1 MHKST
6 ILIVE
11 DNEILTLELKDR
23 LESINYTV
31 VSTAASGLDAIKKA
45 ELHHP
50 DLIIMDIKIKGDM
63 DGIDTASAIRKD
75 KDIPIIFLTAHADD
89 KTLQRAIITQPYG
102 YIIKP
107 FDEKELKSSIEMALY
122 NHSLEKKLKE
132 SEENFRLVFE
142 FASIGNSLTSI
153 EGKFINVNETLCKM
167 LGYSKNELFSGN
179 FNAYT
184 HPDDIASSHDCF
196 TNLLCGALDFC
207 EFEKRYI
214 KKDGSIIW
222 IHLNSK
228 LLRDSKGNPLYF
240 ITNFND
246 ITEQKHSQ
254 ESIRKSEER
263 FRKIFEDHSAIKIL
277 TDPDTGKI
285 VDANISAAE
294 FYGWTCDELKQM
306 DISQISTLPLKEIRR
321 EMVSITMKGKNR
333 IEFQHKLKDGS
344 IREVNVFSS
353 RIEIDGK
360 DYLHS
365 IIFDITEQKLAEQKL
380 QRSQQLLSLHIKQT
394 PLAFIE
400 FDNEGYVRKWNPSA
414 VKIFGYQQK
423 EAIGQYWDFIVPEN
437 LRLQLNPIWD
447 ALINQHGDSRSSNL
461 NVTKDGKEIICQWY
475 NAPLVDPSGK
485 TMGVAS
491 LIMDITER
499 TRIENE
505 LKEQMNKITRF
516 NKLMIGREH
525 KMIELKKEIN
535 MLLESAGKPQ
545 KYKIH
550 KE

>member
-31 VSTAASGLDAIKKA
+31 VSTAVSGLDAIKKV
-45 ELHHP
+45 ELYHP
-50 DLIIMDIKIKGDM
+50 DLILMDIRLKGAL
-63 DGIDTASAIRKD
+63 DGIDTAAEIRRNV
-75 KDIPIIFLTAHADD
+75 DIPVVFLTAYADD
-89 KTLQRAIITQPYG
+89 STVQRAIATQPYG

-107 FDEKELKSSIEMALY
+107 VEERELKSSLEVALY
-122 NHSLEKKLKE
+122 KHSLEKKLKE
-132 SEENFRLVFE
+132 SEENFRLIFE
-142 FASIGNSLTSI
+142 FASIGNALTSI

-167 LGYSKNELFSGN
+167 LGYSKNELISSN
-179 FNAYT
+179 FNAFT

-214 KKDGSIIW
+214 KKDGSNIW

-228 LLRDSKGNPLYF
+228 LLRDLKGNPLYF
-240 ITNFND
+240 ITNFSD
-246 ITEQKHSQ
+246 ITEQKYTQ

-306 DISQISTLPLKEIRR
+306 DIYQINTLPSEEIRS
-321 EMVSITMKGKNR
+321 EMISITIKGKNR

-353 RIEIDGK
+353 KIEIAGK

-414 VKIFGYQQK
+414 SKIFGYTTK
-423 EAIGQYWDFIVPEN
+423 EAIGKYWDFIVPEN
-437 LRLQLNPIWD
+437 LRPQLNPIWD

-461 NVTKDGKEIICQWY
+461 NVTKDGKEIICEWY

-516 NKLMIGREH
+516 NKLIIGREH